1 MPILR
6 GPRWQGMLW
15 LVGGLVLLGVAP
27 GAVLAQQPYVNNL
40 FPVAPRELRQH
51 LTRAQA
57 ALQEERFSDAVA
69 ELGQVLHSAD
79 SDDFFLGDPG
89 SPDAQVSLKTQ
100 ALALLGTLPPRGR
113 QMYELQFGAEAK
125 AALEAAVTSGDLAQI
140 TEVSRRYFHTQAGYE
155 ATLLLGR
162 FELDR
167 GRPLAAALALKRLA
181 ESPSALAQYDPELSV
196 LLATAWLHAGQAAQA
211 EAVLHGL
218 KQRLPQA
225 RVRAVEREVPLF
237 IRNDEALAWLSGLVG
252 GPRSGFAS
260 TTTQWTLHR
269 GDERRNAR
277 VAGGVPLLNY
287 NWKLPTIND
296 PGDEARAL
304 QQYRA
309 LRDRDEPL
317 VCALS
322 PLVVQDYAI
331 VRQPESNKLIG
342 ISLKRQGKR
351 EWVYPPFDENP
362 TVQAARQAIQ
372 AGRGPLANVR
382 EAELRQRIWEDH
394 AFGQV
399 SSDGRRVFLLDE
411 LGFAPTPNVNIPP
424 IGIGPR
430 GVRIPNPSATKPY
443 NLLVALD
450 LQKQG
455 YQLWAVG
462 GMTGDN
468 PALAGAFFLGPPL
481 PVQDQLY
488 ALAEFTGEIR
498 LVCLDARTGNLE
510 WKQQLAVLDEE
521 REQIVWDRSRRLAGA
536 SPSLAEGILV
546 CPTSAGAVVAV
557 DLATRTL
564 RWGYQYPR
572 SDMAAI
578 YRGGFRAQ
586 IGTVSN
592 NAGGG
597 WLDAT
602 ATIAEGCVIL
612 TPCESQ
618 QLHCLDLL
626 TGKARWAPIP
636 RDEMLF
642 VACVHEG
649 KIILVGKNRVRAVRL
664 ADGEPAW
671 AADVS
676 LEGEV
681 TAGRGYYDGRYY
693 YLPLTGRQ
701 LCLIDLD
708 QGKIAGRAPT
718 EIELGNLVCYQNE
731 LISLSPQ
738 AVASFVLLSDQLKRE
753 LQTRLAANPQDL
765 DALALKAQILLQEG
779 QPDEALT
786 LLRQAQKL
794 APQQAKLRHL
804 LVKVLLALVRQDH
817 QTHLALTEELEQL
830 VTDPLQRREVLRWRA
845 EGLMQAGRIAE
856 AMTAL
861 LELADQELA
870 AAAAG
875 SLEQEL
881 QSVERHRL
889 ARPDRWLA
897 GQFAQLYRQADSAT
911 REELARHIQ
920 QRLEQAAAAG
930 PLTALRTFVS
940 LFSFHPHAVSARQML
955 LARLL
960 AADALLEAELVAGDL
975 IDHPQPEVAG
985 PARAALALVYEK
997 ARRYELAAALYEDL
1011 GVRFASVVCR
1021 DGLTGAQLRRQAG
1034 EQGPVQAALAAHWPL
1049 GKVDVR
1055 EQETGNNLAAQRMVY
1070 PVTLTHLTGA
1080 APRGLKAHYDPSQ
1093 LTLSLRSETGQVLAT
1108 ASLRSGDGLARPL
1121 YVAGLTGKAN
1131 GHLVVLNV
1139 GTNVAALH
1147 GLSQQREG
1155 EALLWRKEA
1164 TDLDPNNPAAQR
1176 IYSSSRPSRN
1186 PLLGNRPVSFEASG
1200 RLNFSTGP
1208 VLSVGV
1214 AFQRGRQ
1221 IVCVDPLTGQ
1231 SLWETSLPPQTP
1243 LPTQTEIFGDEEL
1256 LFVADGRLDSKNDQ
1270 VLVLST
1276 LDGRLMDRRQL
1287 EPPERR
1293 WATWGRHV
1301 LAWEER
1307 EGQVA
1312 LRLYDAASGRDL
1324 WTATVPRT
1332 SRGCLIDGE
1341 EVAILQPDGQFQ
1353 IISLATGRVQLACR
1367 LEPAASGL
1375 AWISVLR
1382 SRQQYLLLA
1391 SQDSIPTPQS
1401 VQPLPITNNVQQSR
1415 MHGRVYAFDRATGRP
1430 QWLVPAVVAHHALPP
1445 DQPVESPLVLFVG
1458 MRQASNKMSTAVL
1471 ALDRRTGEAVYQQ
1484 DLSNAIAVTCDI
1496 VAEPTRQ
1503 TVTLAL
1509 IGQANRTLTFQFT
1522 SQPRPPQPPAQL
1534 GQATGRNEQP
1544 LAGMVDLDVGEA
1556 IRALNRGLRPQALLP
1571 FPRNVNEQAAQQ
1583 R

>member
-1 MPILR
+1 MPKR
-6 GPRWQGMLW
+6 RDRCWWQAMGWLLGGLL
-15 LVGGLVLLGVAP
+15 LVGPSPARAQQGLV
-27 GAVLAQQPYVNNL
+27 NNI

-57 ALQEERFSDAVA
+57 AVQEERFSDAVA
-69 ELGQVLHSAD
+69 ELGQVLHSAAG
-79 SDDFFLGDPG
+79 DDFFLGDPG
-89 SPDAQVSLKTQ
+89 SGDAQVSLKTQ

-113 QMYELQFGAEAK
+113 RMYELQFGAEAK
-125 AALEAAVTSGDLAQI
+125 ASLEAALVAGDLTQI

-162 FELDR
+162 YELDR

-181 ESPSALAQYDPELSV
+181 ESPAALAQYDPELSV
-196 LLATAWLHAGQAAQA
+196 LLATAWLHAGQPAQA

-218 KQRLPQA
+218 KQRMPQA
-225 RVRAVEREVPLF
+225 RVRLGDRDTGLF
-237 IRNDEALAWLSGLVG
+237 VRNSEALAWLSGLVG
-252 GPRSGFAS
+252 GPRSSVLGAA
-260 TTTQWTLHR
+260 TQWALHR

-296 PGDEARAL
+296 PADEARVL

-362 TVQAARQAIQ
+362 TVQAARQAMQ
-372 AGRGPLANVR
+372 AGRGPMANVR
-382 EAELRQRIWEDH
+382 EAELRQRVWEDH

-399 SSDGRRVFLLDE
+399 SSDGRRVYLLDE

-424 IGIGPR
+424 MGIGPR
-430 GVRIPNPSATKPY
+430 GVRFPNPSASKPY

-488 ALAEFTGEIR
+488 ALAEFAGEIR

-521 REQIVWDRSRRLAGA
+521 REQITWDRSRRLAGA
-536 SPSLAEGILV
+536 SPSLADGILV

-572 SDMAAI
+572 SDMAPI

-586 IGTVSN
+586 VGTVSN
-592 NAGGG
+592 NPGGG

-602 ATIAEGCVIL
+602 ATLAEGCVIL
-612 TPCESQ
+612 TPPESQ

-664 ADGEPAW
+664 TDGEPAW
-671 AADVS
+671 AADVT

-681 TAGRGYYDGRYY
+681 TAGRGYYDGRSY
-693 YLPLTGRQ
+693 YLPVTGRQ
-701 LCLIDLD
+701 LLQIDLHR
-708 QGKIAGRAPT
+708 GTIAGRATT

-738 AVASFVLLSDQLKRE
+738 AVASFVLLSDALKQQL
-753 LQTRLAANPQDL
+753 QQRLAANPQDL
-765 DALALKAQILLQEG
+765 EALALQAQILLQEG
-779 QPDEALT
+779 QPDQALT
-786 LLRQAQKL
+786 LLRQAQRL
-794 APQQAKLRHL
+794 APQHTTLRHL

-830 VTDPLQRREVLRWRA
+830 VTDPAQRREVLRWRA
-845 EGLMQAGRIAE
+845 EGLIQAGRLAE
-856 AMTAL
+856 ALTSL

-875 SLEQEL
+875 APETDL
-881 QSVERHRL
+881 QAVERHRSV
-889 ARPDRWLA
+889 RPDRWLA
-897 GQFAQLYRQADSAT
+897 GLFAQIARQADSAT
-911 REELARHIQ
+911 AEALSRQIE
-920 QRLEQAAAAG
+920 QRLPQAAAAG
-930 PLTALRTFVS
+930 PLTALRTFVQ
-940 LFSFHPHAVSARQML
+940 LFPFHPLATSARQML
-955 LARLL
+955 LERLL

-975 IDHPQPEVAG
+975 LSHPQEEVAG
-985 PARAALALVYEK
+985 AARAALAVVYEK
-997 ARRYELAAALYEDL
+997 ARRYDLAAALYQEL
-1011 GVRFASVVCR
+1011 GTRFAQVVCR
-1021 DGLTGAQLRRQAG
+1021 EGLTGEQLLRRAA
-1034 EQGPVQAALAAHWPL
+1034 EQGPLQAALAAPWPL
-1049 GKVDVR
+1049 GKVEVR

-1070 PVTLTHLTGA
+1070 PVTLTHFAGA

-1093 LTLSLRSETGQVLAT
+1093 LTLSLRSETGQVLAS
-1108 ASLRSGDGLARPL
+1108 ASLRSGDGLVRPL

-1131 GHLVVLNV
+1131 GHLVVLNI
-1139 GTNVAALH
+1139 GTNVAAVH
-1147 GLSQQREG
+1147 GLSPQREG

-1164 TDLDPNNPAAQR
+1164 TELDPNNPAVQR
-1176 IYSSSRPSRN
+1176 IYASSRPSRN

-1208 VLSVGV
+1208 VLSLGV

-1221 IVCVDPLTGQ
+1221 ILCVDPLTGQ
-1231 SLWETSLPPQTP
+1231 SLWETSLSSPTP
-1243 LPTQTEIFGDEEL
+1243 LPAQTEIFGDAEW
-1256 LFVADGRLDSKNDQ
+1256 LFVADGRPDSRNDQ

-1276 LDGRLMDRRQL
+1276 LDGRLMGQRQL

-1293 WATWGRHV
+1293 WATCGRNV
-1301 LAWEER
+1301 LSWEER

-1312 LRLYDAASGRDL
+1312 LRLYDAFSGQVL
-1324 WTATVPRT
+1324 WTGSVPRA

-1341 EVAILQPDGQFQ
+1341 EVALLQPDGRFQ
-1353 IISLATGRVQLACR
+1353 ILSLATGRVLLEAA
-1367 LEPAASGL
+1367 LEPASSPL
-1375 AWISVLR
+1375 AWIQVLR

-1391 SQDSIPTPQS
+1391 SQESFATSQS

-1430 QWLVPAVVAHHALPP
+1430 QWPVPAVVAQHALPP
-1445 DQPVESPLVLFVG
+1445 DQPVESPLLLFVG
-1458 MRQASNKMSTAVL
+1458 MRQANNKMSTAVL
-1471 ALDRRTGEAVYQQ
+1471 ALDRRTGEAVYQG
-1484 DLSNAIAVTCDI
+1484 DLANAIAVTCDI
-1496 VAEPTRQ
+1496 VAEPARQ
-1503 TVTLAL
+1503 LVSLSL
-1509 IGQANRTLTFQFT
+1509 IGQSNRTLTFQFT

-1534 GQATGRNEQP
+1534 GQAPGSSGGAW
-1544 LAGMVDLDVGEA
+1544 AGPVDLELDVGQVL
-1556 IRALNRGLRPQALLP
+1556 RVLNEGLKPLGGVVPAVAR
-1571 FPRNVNEQAAQQ
+1571 
-1583 R
+1583 